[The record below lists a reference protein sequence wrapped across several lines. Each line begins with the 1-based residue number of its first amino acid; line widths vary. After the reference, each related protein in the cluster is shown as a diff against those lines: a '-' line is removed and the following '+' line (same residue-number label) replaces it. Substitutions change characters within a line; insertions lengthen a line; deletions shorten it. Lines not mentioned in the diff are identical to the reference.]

1 MVVTYLKYVIPF
13 LKMIAGEEE
22 GLFSNVFLFG
32 DKNIPW
38 ETNQLTTALKRE
50 TGKWMG
56 EEITNNLFR
65 HISVAIDREFIRR
78 KEGEDSD
85 NEDSEDESKNVY
97 DTMAAHTKRLGD
109 AMYARVKNLTSGL
122 IPEAINL
129 FRQVCDRHHGWLG
142 MAPRDA
148 KPSIKAARLE
158 TPMSAIAKTQEI
170 DRVMTELFG
179 FGWQWKTEKQ
189 RDSVERAISGISPLF
204 IILPTG
210 GGKTLSFMV
219 PVMMKGKGV
228 TVVVTPL
235 VALGEDLIR

>member
-78 KEGEDSD
+78 
-85 NEDSEDESKNVY
+85 
-97 DTMAAHTKRLGD
+97 
-109 AMYARVKNLTSGL
+109 
-122 IPEAINL
+122 
-129 FRQVCDRHHGWLG
+129 
-142 MAPRDA
+142 
-148 KPSIKAARLE
+148 
-158 TPMSAIAKTQEI
+158 
-170 DRVMTELFG
+170 
-179 FGWQWKTEKQ
+179 
-189 RDSVERAISGISPLF
+189 
-204 IILPTG
+204 
-210 GGKTLSFMV
+210 
-219 PVMMKGKGV
+219 
-228 TVVVTPL
+228 
-235 VALGEDLIR
+235 